1 MFKYIVKRILW
12 IIPVMIGAVF
22 LVFTLLNLSPGDPAV
37 IHTGMGATAEDIELF
52 RVQHGLDKP
61 FFVQFFNYLYNVFI
75 KGDMGL
81 SYANNAQISARI
93 AQTFPVTLKI
103 TLLSLVLMLIIG
115 VPLGVVS
122 ALKQYSFIDTLASF
136 LGMIGVSMPNFWLG
150 LQLIMLFSL
159 KLGWLPVSGADS
171 FKHLILPTVALGV
184 AGSAR
189 IMRTTR
195 SSILEVYRQDYI
207 KTAEAKGQKRQIVI
221 WRHMMKNASMPII
234 TVVGSTLCGALAN
247 STVVETVFSI
257 PGICKFLIDSVVA
270 RDYVVVM
277 GAILVLAAV
286 CCIINLVTDI
296 IIILIDP
303 RIRSK
308 FSRKIKT

>member
-1 MFKYIVKRILW
+1 MFKYIVRRILW

-37 IHTGMGATAEDIELF
+37 IHTGMGATPEDIQLF

-61 FFVQFFNYLYNVFI
+61 FLVQFFNYLYNVFI

-81 SYANNAQISARI
+81 SYANNAVIFARI

-103 TLLSLVLMLIIG
+103 TMLSLGLMLLIG
-115 VPLGVVS
+115 VPLGVIS
-122 ALKQYSFIDTLASF
+122 ALRQYSVLDTVASF

-171 FKHLILPTVALGV
+171 YKHLILPTIA
-184 AGSAR
+184 AGIAGAAR

-207 KTAEAKGQKRQIVI
+207 KTAEAKGQKRSIVI
-221 WRHMMKNASMPII
+221 WRHMMKNASMPIV
-234 TVVGSTLCGALAN
+234 TVVGSTMCGALAN
-247 STVVETVFSI
+247 STVIETIFSI
-257 PGICKFLIDSVVA
+257 PGMCKLLIDSIVA
-270 RDYVVVM
+270 RDYIVVM
-277 GAILVLAAV
+277 GVVLVLAAV
-286 CCIINLVTDI
+286 CCIVNLITDI
-296 IIILIDP
+296 IFILIDP
-303 RIRSK
+303 RIKSK
-308 FSRKIKT
+308 FSRKAAG